1 MRKIAILGSTGS
13 IGTQTLEVIKK
24 YSDRLS
30 AVSLVAYKNS
40 KMLERQYAEFLP
52 SYTGLISRDDNAL
65 IKAVSNG
72 ADTAVIATKGITAL
86 KAVLFCLENNIDVAL
101 ANKETL
107 VAGGKLVTD
116 AMKKSKSRLIPVDSE
131 HSAILQCIQKA
142 RQTPKRLI
150 LTASGGAFRNKTA
163 EELKTVDYRSA
174 LKHPNWKMGEKI
186 TIDSSTMFNKTLEVI
201 EAEWFFDIP
210 RENIDILINPQSVV
224 HSLIELNS
232 GEYLG
237 QVSQPDMR
245 SAIEFALFYPSTPQ
259 NIREIDM
266 NNGEFEFYKPDTK
279 RFPCV
284 TLAYDELLQIPLM
297 PTVMNAANDVCV
309 EMFKRKILSFCD
321 FWNIIHTVCERFA
334 AELPRR
340 ELTLDAIEYYDE
352 LAKLYTENIIRKS
365 K

>member
-40 KMLERQYAEFLP
+40 ILLEKQYAEFLP
-52 SYTGLISRDDNAL
+52 SYRGLICDDRNAL
-65 IKAVSNG
+65 MKAVSNG
-72 ADTAVIATKGITAL
+72 VDTAVIATKGITAL

-107 VAGGKLVTD
+107 VTGGKLV
-116 AMKKSKSRLIPVDSE
+116 MECLKKSKSRLIPVDSE

-150 LTASGGAFRNKTA
+150 LTASGGAFRDKSL
-163 EELKTVDYRSA
+163 EELRTVDYRSA
-174 LKHPNWKMGEKI
+174 LRHPNWKMGEKI
-186 TIDSSTMFNKTLEVI
+186 TIDSATMFNKTLEII

-210 RENIDILINPQSVV
+210 RENIDVLINPQSVV
-224 HSLIELNS
+224 HSLIELDN
-232 GEYLG
+232 GEFLG

-259 NIREIDM
+259 NIRKIDM
-266 NNGEFEFYKPDTK
+266 DNGEFEFKKPDEK

-284 TLAYDELLQIPLM
+284 TLAYDKLMKIPLM

-309 EMFKRKILSFCD
+309 EMFKKKILSFCD
-321 FWNIIHTVCERFA
+321 FWNIIHTVCERFS

-340 ELTLDAIEYYDE
+340 ELTVDSIEYYDE
-352 LAKLYTENIIRKS
+352 LAKLYTQNIIRK
-365 K
+365 KK